1 MRIPYFHVDAFASE
15 PFHGNP
21 AGVCPLDKWLSDD
34 VLQKIAAEHNL
45 SETAFFAREQEY
57 YRLRWFT
64 PAMEVD
70 LCGHATLASAFVL
83 FSELGFQGDSIRFES
98 RSGTLIASRRG
109 ELIELDFPSR
119 PPEPCVT
126 PPDLVK
132 ALGREPRE
140 VLRSRDYFAVFD
152 SQEEVAALTP
162 DFDLLMKMDCLGII
176 VTARGSDSD
185 FVSRFFAPR
194 AGIDEDP
201 VTGSAHCSLI
211 PFWAA
216 RLGKAELFAR
226 QISRRGGALWCQH
239 LGDRVGIGGR
249 AVIYGQGKVHVP
261 DHA

>member
-119 PPEPCVT
+119 PPEPCAT

-132 ALGREPRE
+132 ALGGEPRE
-140 VLRSRDYFAVFD
+140 
-152 SQEEVAALTP
+152 
-162 DFDLLMKMDCLGII
+162 I
-176 VTARGSDSD
+176 
-185 FVSRFFAPR
+185 
-194 AGIDEDP
+194 
-201 VTGSAHCSLI
+201 
-211 PFWAA
+211 
-216 RLGKAELFAR
+216 
-226 QISRRGGALWCQH
+226 
-239 LGDRVGIGGR
+239 GR
-249 AVIYGQGKVHVP
+249 AHV
-261 DHA
+261 